1 MIKRILATL
10 LAITMLCVCI
20 PFVSAYNLSNKC
32 TVVKQ
37 SDVYA
42 DKTCAFDTE
51 SNAMLVDHLY
61 GAFFNYEREV
71 DVSSFYIPSTTDSI
85 NGLAMMIYDEMPLA
99 FFVAYINVWHSNGY
113 ITKIEPA
120 YSYEKSVSLE
130 MVAQYKYEAER
141 LVADLKGNNAVS
153 DLDKALLLHDRIAV
167 MCEFDLGDETGSVDD
182 EAFNGYGVFLKRK
195 AVCHGYSEAYDY
207 LLELVGIKSELCRSV
222 ALNHTWNIITINGK
236 EYHVDITWDDSI
248 WGATRWDVI
257 GKIDHRYFMVSST
270 KLYPSHA
277 ATDYDTSPTDT
288 TYDNYY
294 WRDIQSAFQLVDNKL
309 YYIDQK
315 NANLVCKT
323 DEKVVRSVKD
333 IWYASADSYWPKNY
347 SYLGSNGQVL
357 FFSQADAI
365 VEYNPR
371 TDVMRTVHTPDLSV
385 GEYYYVYGF
394 AYIDGYFIYDIN
406 NSPNFGVPTM
416 YRVKVQHDK
425 TLPTVSI
432 TAGNDC
438 ADKQVVSIEL
448 ADDVGIKGYY
458 FGESPNVEL
467 NTYKVC
473 TTIKVQETISAE
485 GTYYIYAVDVSGN
498 VSEAKSVTYYKTVL
512 SGNGGVVTP
521 SYVLTPAGE
530 IPSLPIPK
538 NEICGFLGW
547 YTAKNNGVEASQKA
561 VTSNQTLYA
570 MWKGEAK
577 LGDVNEDSVIDNIDA
592 VIILKY
598 DSGILDASDTLLTLG
613 DTNKDGVVD
622 NLDASMILKYDA
634 GIIEGF

>member
-1 MIKRILATL
+1 MIKRILAIL
-10 LAITMLCVCI
+10 LAITMLCVCT
-20 PFVSAYNLSNKC
+20 PFVSAYNLQNKC

-42 DKTCAFDTE
+42 DKACAFDTE
-51 SNAMLVDHLY
+51 NNVALVDHLY
-61 GAFFNYEREV
+61 RGFFNYENTV
-71 DVSSFYIPSTTDSI
+71 DVSSFHIPSTTDNI
-85 NGLAMMIYDEMPLA
+85 NGVAMMIYDEMPLA
-99 FFVAYINVWHSNGY
+99 FFVDRVSVWYLDGY
-113 ITKIEPA
+113 ITKIEPV
-120 YSYEKSVSLE
+120 YLYEQAKALE

-153 DLDKALLLHDRIAV
+153 DLEKALLLHDRIAV
-167 MCEFDLGDETGSVDD
+167 MCGFDLGNETGYVGN
-182 EAFNGYGVFLKRK
+182 EAFNGYGVFVKRT

-207 LLELVGIKSELCRSV
+207 LLELVGIKSELCRSA

-236 EYHVDITWDDSI
+236 KYHVDITWDDSI
-248 WGATRWDVI
+248 WGATRWDVT

-277 ATDYDTSPTDT
+277 ATDYNTSPTDT

-294 WRDIQSAFQLVDNKL
+294 WRDSQSAFQLVDNKL

-347 SYLGSNGQVL
+347 SYLGSDGQVL

-371 TDVMRTVHTPDLSV
+371 TDVLRTVHTPDLSV

-394 AYIDGYFIYDIN
+394 TYIDGYFIYDIN
-406 NSPNFGVPTM
+406 CSPNFGDPTM

-425 TLPTVSI
+425 ALPTVSI
-432 TAGNDC
+432 TAGNYC
-438 ADKQVVSIEL
+438 ADKQVISIDL
-448 ADDVGIKGYY
+448 ADNVGIKGYY
-458 FGESPNVEL
+458 FGKSPIVEL
-467 NTYKVC
+467 NAYKAC
-473 TTIKVQETISAE
+473 TTKAQETISAE
-485 GTYYIYAVDVSGN
+485 GTYYIFAVDVSGN
-498 VSEAKSVTYYKTVL
+498 VSEAKSVTYYKTLL
-512 SGNGGVVTP
+512 SVNDGTVTP

-538 NEICGFLGW
+538 NESLGFLGW
-547 YTAKNNGVEASQKA
+547 YTAENNGVEASQKA
-561 VTSNQTLYA
+561 VTGNQTLYA
-570 MWKGEAK
+570 IWKNEAQ

-598 DSGILDASDTLLTLG
+598 DSGILDGSDTLLTLG